1 MSGKKY
7 LGNSYEFT
15 VGDKIGCGG
24 NGSVYLVN
32 NLKPNTDRV
41 YVVKILSLNRWA
53 NKYTKKKRYNRF
65 KKEID
70 TVLKLHEQIP
80 GIMGIVD
87 FYYPD
92 VFKGNEDVWYMMPK
106 AQSFKQF
113 NRNNHIDIMKKLE
126 CLIELCSTICE
137 LHHKGYSHRDIKVD
151 NILVLDGRLK
161 LADFGLIWNI
171 DDRRITNE
179 GERVGPYYIGPP
191 ELENTDLNIDDF
203 RPSDVYLFAKLV
215 WEIIKNDFIGF
226 RGEYKRNNE
235 QFYLN
240 PKEYGVRSFE
250 PLHKLLEQSTK
261 INMSERM
268 DINNCRNL
276 LIDQL
281 SIIKDVDQQKCLTYI
296 YDELQMEV
304 LNRYEPEETI
314 YRDYRKINDILKKFT
329 PISTITILGANEVI
343 NATKI
348 RGWKIENSYLFTSE
362 INSELSYSYLFYPD
376 YIKFSKNNEG
386 IELHIKRVDREE
398 IHSEFISFNESKK
411 EVMWEI
417 PNTNIFLDE
426 PLVIHFGNK
435 STNV

>member
-7 LGNSYEFT
+7 LGKSYEFT
-15 VGDKIGCGG
+15 VGKEIGHGG

-32 NLKPNTDRV
+32 NLKPHTDGA
-41 YVVKILSLNRWA
+41 YAVKILSLNKWS

-70 TVLKLHEQIP
+70 TVLKLQVQIP
-80 GIMGIVD
+80 GIIGIVD

-92 VFKGNEDVWYMMPK
+92 VFKENEYVWYMMPK

-113 NRNNHIDIMKKLE
+113 NKNNHIDIKKKLE
-126 CLIELCSTICE
+126 YLIELCNTICE
-137 LHHKGYSHRDIKVD
+137 LHDKGYSHRDIKVD
-151 NILVLDGRLK
+151 NILVLDDRLK
-161 LADFGLIWNI
+161 LADFGLIFNI
-171 DDRRITNE
+171 DDSRITNE

-191 ELENTDLNIDDF
+191 ELENTGLSIDDF
-203 RPSDVYLFAKLV
+203 RPSDIYLFAKLV

-240 PKEYGVRSFE
+240 PKEYGVMSFE
-250 PLHKLLEQSTK
+250 PLHRLLEQSTK
-261 INMSERM
+261 INMSERIN
-268 DINNCRNL
+268 INNCRDL

-281 SIIKDVDQQKCLTYI
+281 SIIEEVYQQKCLTYM

-304 LNRYEPEETI
+304 LNRHEPEEII
-314 YRDYRKINDILKKFT
+314 YSNYRTVNDILRKFT

-343 NATKI
+343 HATKI
-348 RGWKIENSYLFTSE
+348 SNWKIENSYLFTSE
-362 INSELSYSYLFYPD
+362 INSGLTYSYLFYAD
-376 YIKFSKNNEG
+376 YIKFSKNNDG
-386 IELHIKRVDREE
+386 IELHIKGVKREE
-398 IHSEFISFNESKK
+398 IHAEFISFNESKK
-411 EVMWEI
+411 EAMWGI

-426 PLVIHFGNK
+426 TLVIHFGKK
-435 STNV
+435 SI

>member
-1 MSGKKY
+1 MSDKKY
-7 LGNSYEFT
+7 LGKSYEFT
-15 VGDKIGCGG
+15 VGDEIGRGG
-24 NGSVYLVN
+24 NGNVYLVN
-32 NLKPNTDRV
+32 NLKPNTDRD
-41 YVVKILSLNRWA
+41 YVVKILSLSKWP

-70 TVLKLHEQIP
+70 TVLKLQEQIP

-92 VFKGNEDVWYMMPK
+92 VFKENEDVWYMMPK

-113 NRNNHIDIMKKLE
+113 NKNNPIDIVKKLE
-126 CLIELCSTICE
+126 YLIELCSTLFE
-137 LHHKGYSHRDIKVD
+137 LHYKGYSHRDIKVD

-191 ELENTDLNIDDF
+191 ELENMDLSIDDF

-226 RGEYKRNNE
+226 RGEYKRNNK

-261 INMSERM
+261 INMSERI
-268 DINNCRNL
+268 DINNCRDL

-281 SIIKDVDQQKCLTYI
+281 SIIKDVDQEKCLTYM

-304 LNRYEPEETI
+304 LNRYEPEEII
-314 YRDYRKINDILKKFT
+314 YSDYRKINDILRKFT

-348 RGWKIENSYLFTSE
+348 SSWKIENSYLFTSE

-386 IELHIKRVDREE
+386 IELHIKRVEREE
-398 IHSEFISFNESKK
+398 IHAEFISFNESKK
-411 EVMWEI
+411 EVMWGI

-426 PLVIHFGNK
+426 HLVIHFGKKN
-435 STNV
+435 TYV